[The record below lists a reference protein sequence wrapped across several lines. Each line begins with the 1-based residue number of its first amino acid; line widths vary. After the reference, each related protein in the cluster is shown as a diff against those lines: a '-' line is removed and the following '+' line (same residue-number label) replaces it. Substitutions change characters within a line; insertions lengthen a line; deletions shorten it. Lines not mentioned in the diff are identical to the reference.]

1 MRIAWLDDQWNKPD
15 RHDYYAMQ
23 IAQKIVQT
31 SSRRNRSIVLE
42 KFKIPIKLVKQA
54 VKSVVQK
61 VSDSVREAAIAA
73 SKARWGILVKKPPP
87 KELLVPKSERAKLR
101 DPDDDNPTM
110 MD

>member
-1 MRIAWLDDQWNKPD
+1 MRISWLDDQWNKPD

-31 SSRRNRSIVLE
+31 SSRRNRSVTLE
-42 KFKIPIKLVKQA
+42 KFKIPITLVRKA

-61 VSDSVREAAIAA
+61 ISDSVREAAIAA
-73 SKARWGILVKKPPP
+73 SKARWGMLVKKPPP
-87 KELLVPKSERAKLR
+87 KELLVPRVERKLR
-101 DPDDDNPTM
+101 DPDDDTSTM